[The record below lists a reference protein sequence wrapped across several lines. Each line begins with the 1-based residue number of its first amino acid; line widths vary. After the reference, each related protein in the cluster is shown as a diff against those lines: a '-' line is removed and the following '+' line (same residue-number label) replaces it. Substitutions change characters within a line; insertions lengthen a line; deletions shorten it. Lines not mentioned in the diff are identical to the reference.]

1 MRMALKQ
8 ALDKEKTEF
17 QTEFQLKTFQIL
29 PTSGTKELISFKPAV
44 VDEWNMCN
52 DRLPEYHCDLLPRI
66 MCIWKN
72 KQKHKF
78 IDKKG
83 TSVVIFGDC
92 CRHIINTYK
101 CWPNFFKFQYMSII
115 PWVPEVFFRV
125 QRGAFAGAFAGCR
138 PQAEET
144 SGVQKLFARVTI
156 KTWQK
161 PETALEKSLAPR
173 VCPSL
178 PSVTKDDRKQF
189 HCINIVFNNKTG
201 PLLLRCNLLTPQ
213 NFT

>member
-17 QTEFQLKTFQIL
+17 QTEFQPKTFQIL

-101 CWPNFFKFQYMSII
+101 CWPTFSSFN
-115 PWVPEVFFRV
+115 
-125 QRGAFAGAFAGCR
+125 
-138 PQAEET
+138 T
-144 SGVQKLFARVTI
+144 
-156 KTWQK
+156 
-161 PETALEKSLAPR
+161 
-173 VCPSL
+173 CPSYPGYQRFFFACSEEL
-178 PSVTKDDRKQF
+178 SQELSPDVGRRPKKRAASRSF
-189 HCINIVFNNKTG
+189 SRG
-201 PLLLRCNLLTPQ
+201 SL
-213 NFT
+213 